1 MKVGLVPFG
10 ERFRQVQGKDAMVS
24 EKASLTARVI
34 GRVQGVGF
42 RYFTERV
49 AEEIAVA
56 GYVMNRSDGGVE
68 VVAEGERG
76 TLEQLLEHLKQ
87 GPSGAR
93 VERVEES
100 WGPYTGRFIGFSVR
114 FGR

>member
-1 MKVGLVPFG
+1 LFAK
-10 ERFRQVQGKDAMVS
+10 GKDAMVS
-24 EKASLTARVI
+24 EKASLSARVI

-49 AEEIAVA
+49 AEKIGVA
-56 GYVMNRSDGGVE
+56 GYVMNRSDGAVE
-68 VVAEGERG
+68 VMAEGERG
-76 TLEQLLEHLKQ
+76 ALEQLLEHLKQ

-100 WGPYTGRFIGFSVR
+100 WGPYTGRFARFDVR

>member
-1 MKVGLVPFG
+1 
-10 ERFRQVQGKDAMVS
+10 MVS
-24 EKASLTARVI
+24 EKASLTAWVI
-34 GRVQGVGF
+34 GTVQGVGF

-49 AEEIAVA
+49 AEEIGVA
-56 GYVMNRSDGGVE
+56 GYVMNRSDGSVE
-68 VVAEGERG
+68 VMAEGERG
-76 TLEQLLEHLKQ
+76 ILEQLLEHLKQ

-100 WGPYTGRFIGFSVR
+100 WGPYTGRFVSFSVR

>member
-1 MKVGLVPFG
+1 
-10 ERFRQVQGKDAMVS
+10 MVS
-24 EKASLTARVI
+24 EKASLTAWVI

-49 AEEIAVA
+49 AEEIGVA
-56 GYVMNRSDGGVE
+56 GYVMNRSDGSVE
-68 VVAEGERG
+68 VMAEGARD
-76 TLEQLLEHLKQ
+76 TLEQLLKHLKQ
-87 GPSGAR
+87 GPFGAR